1 MRMHYK
7 HPKDN
12 IVHVIHEEGLK
23 ELMFLILASKL
34 AHPKGGGHC
43 EHRTTQ
49 GIALKWYSIHK

>member
-49 GIALKWYSIHK
+49 GIALK